1 MDAVHAKCKGEGEM
15 TYKEFASQ
23 INIKVDNPPND
34 CDMSREIT
42 IEDCIYLFNSLGRQ
56 IRYLQE
62 RSNWHTGTP
71 TEEGW
76 YLMKV
81 KLDDEIIYDTNYL
94 TPCVYGMD
102 WRYAHEEII
111 EWQKI
116 EEKKDG
122 IQTDL

>member
-1 MDAVHAKCKGEGEM
+1 M

-62 RSNWHTGTP
+62 RNRWHTGTP
-71 TEEGW
+71 TEEGEYICW
-76 YLMKV
+76 TIFPKDICRDPEGSW
-81 KLDDEIIYDTNYL
+81 KCKWKNGKWFDAQIDDNL
-94 TPCVYGMD
+94 SMD
-102 WRYAHEEII
+102 SMGVEVIA
-111 EWQKI
+111 WQKI
-116 EEKKDG
+116 EPYKEN
-122 IQTDL
+122 